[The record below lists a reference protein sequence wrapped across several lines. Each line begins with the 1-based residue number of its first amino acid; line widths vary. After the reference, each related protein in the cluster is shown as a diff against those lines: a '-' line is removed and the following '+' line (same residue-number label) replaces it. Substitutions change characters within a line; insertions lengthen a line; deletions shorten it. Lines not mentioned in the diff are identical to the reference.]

1 MRKRNHKWLT
11 GFNIFTD
18 GFAVILAG
26 LVSLAVRFGFDWS
39 TIDYK
44 WYLLTFVFV
53 AMIDLFT
60 LYFNNYY
67 DYGYRSLT
75 VEIPAMVKAFMY
87 SFMLFFIVSFFTR
100 FVSFSRLFIVLFI
113 AFTLLFQIIGKII
126 FHYTQKYLYKKGYGV
141 RRVLL
146 VGCNTRGQ
154 EIASYLSDH
163 PEYGYR
169 VMGCLLPDSY
179 NNTST
184 IRQLGYIG
192 KFEKVVN
199 ENNIST
205 VIISL
210 DDRVQMEKIVNFCEA
225 NYLKVFIIPDI
236 LDLTAATL
244 EAGQINDVPLLT
256 ISESMLSPLQLKLK
270 RVFDIVSA
278 LFALII
284 ISPLLIT
291 ISILIKTTSKGPI
304 FYKQKRLAHGK
315 EVMYIYKFR
324 SMVSNA
330 DEVLQELLNND
341 TNLKDE
347 YNRDFKLKN
356 DPRVT
361 KIGKFLRKTSLDE
374 LPQLFNILKGD
385 MSWVGPRP
393 IVQDEINRYGEYA
406 RIILRVPPGLTG
418 YWQTNGRS
426 DLDYEE
432 RIKLDIYYINNW
444 SFLLDIIIILR
455 TIPCIFSRKGAY

>member
-1 MRKRNHKWLT
+1 MRKRNQKGLT
-11 GFNIFTD
+11 GLNMLMD
-18 GFAVILAG
+18 GVAVILAG
-26 LVSLAVRFGFDWS
+26 LLALIIRFGFDWS

-44 WYLLTFVFV
+44 WYLSAFVFV
-53 AMIDLFT
+53 AAIDLFT

-67 DYGYRSLT
+67 DKGYKSLT
-75 VEIPAMVKAFMY
+75 VQIPVMVRAFIY
-87 SFMLFFIVSFFTR
+87 SFMLFFIVSFFAR
-100 FVSFSRLFIVLFI
+100 FVSFSRLFIVYFI
-113 AFTLLFQIIGKII
+113 VFTLVFQIICKLA
-126 FHYTQKYLYKKGYGV
+126 FHYGMKYLYKNGYGV

-154 EIASYLSDH
+154 EIATYLADH

-169 VMGCLLPDSY
+169 VMGCLLPNTY
-179 NNTST
+179 NNTTT

-192 KFEKVVN
+192 KFERVIK

-210 DDRVQMEKIVNFCEA
+210 DDRVDVEKIVNYCEA
-225 NYLKVFIIPDI
+225 NYLQVFIVPDI

-270 RVFDIVSA
+270 RLFDIVFSLVVLIVA
-278 LFALII
+278 LPLFAVIA
-284 ISPLLIT
+284 
-291 ISILIKTTSKGPI
+291 ILIKTTSEGPV

-315 EVMYIYKFR
+315 EIMHIYKFR
-324 SMVSNA
+324 SMISNA
-330 DEVLQELLNND
+330 EEVLQDLLKSD
-341 TNLKDE
+341 PKLKEE
-347 YNRDFKLKN
+347 YEKDYKLKN
-356 DPRVT
+356 DPRIT
-361 KIGKFLRKTSLDE
+361 KVGKFLRKTSLDE
-374 LPQLFNILKGD
+374 LPQVFNILKGD
-385 MSWVGPRP
+385 MSWVGPRA
-393 IVQDEINRYGEYA
+393 IVPDEIDKYGEYSSM
-406 RIILRVPPGLTG
+406 ILRVPPGLTG
-418 YWQTNGRS
+418 YWQTNGRN

-455 TIPCIFSRKGAY
+455 TIPCMFSRKGAY